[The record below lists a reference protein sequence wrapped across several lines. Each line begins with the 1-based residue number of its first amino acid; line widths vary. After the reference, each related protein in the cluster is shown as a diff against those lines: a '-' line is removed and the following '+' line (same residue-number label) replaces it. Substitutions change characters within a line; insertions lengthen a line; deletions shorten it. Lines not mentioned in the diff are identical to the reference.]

1 MMAAYSHTC
10 RTPRGLV
17 TATTPRAQDTDGGG
31 LGVAAIAE
39 AVAEAGAERDDV
51 LHRAAQLGA
60 RDVSHSLHRKVLGVE
75 ELAPLEA
82 VLCIRAPNRRLGKV
96 ALGDLVGDVGAH

>member
-51 LHRAAQLGA
+51 LHRACSQLRVREHTPVATA
-60 RDVSHSLHRKVLGVE
+60 RAERALSRSRTARLISANLG
-75 ELAPLEA
+75 
-82 VLCIRAPNRRLGKV
+82 
-96 ALGDLVGDVGAH
+96 